1 MAAGGAT
8 VTASETERAM
18 KLRMSCCNSAGQRPA
33 VPFTPNEPKVQ
44 PNGVCGP
51 ASCERCAHTHPYYVC
66 SCGSCCAAALYRIV
80 EKGDWQKLQARF
92 ANSAVRQRRAPEP
105 GRKPRRREPQGLR
118 HRVSRCRCANDA
130 SRLPTLYMTVASRT
144 SPSPTLFLSL
154 HPSLPCSHALTHVA
168 PGTLLMCGNPRNVL
182 PYYFPVQSRKKIR
195 KRTIRKNSPWV
206 TKVEKTWY

>member
-1 MAAGGAT
+1 MCMLAAGGAT

-130 SRLPTLYMTVASRT
+130 SRLPTLYDSRLT
-144 SPSPTLFLSL
+144 HLAQSNPLSL
-154 HPSLPCSHALTHVA
+154 PPPQSALLTRPHTCRTWNIVDVWKSPECVALLFPSTKPEKDQEEND
-168 PGTLLMCGNPRNVL
+168 P
-182 PYYFPVQSRKKIR
+182 KKF
-195 KRTIRKNSPWV
+195 SLGH
-206 TKVEKTWY
+206 

>member
-1 MAAGGAT
+1 MCMLAAGGAT

-80 EKGDWQKLQARF
+80 ENGDWQKLQARI

-105 GRKPRRREPQGLR
+105 GRKPRCREPQGLR

-130 SRLPTLYMTVASRT
+130 SRLPTLYDSRLT
-144 SPSPTLFLSL
+144 HLAQSNPLSL
-154 HPSLPCSHALTHVA
+154 PPPQSALLTALTHVA
-168 PGTLLMCGNPRNVL
+168 PGTLLMCGNPRKVL
-182 PYYFPVQSRKKIR
+182 PGKRSGRERSEKILPGSLR
-195 KRTIRKNSPWV
+195 
-206 TKVEKTWY
+206 